1 MADAPTPKNETG
13 DNRNTMGGPVSEAL
27 INAARTGVRSVLST
41 AATWFGPA
49 EPMKPLAPPKPENMG
64 RRFDYPFAVNQNSRP
79 RSEQSDVPFE
89 TLRALADSH
98 DILRLVIETRKDQMS
113 KLGWTIKLRKDKA
126 NIKAAEKKREK
137 MVADPAIPFDGK
149 TPDSGKTPGAVAKP
163 DGKKPVV
170 DDKAPVVAAK
180 ADGALPPPAPEPPV
194 GPPGIPKIEPPPP
207 VDPVQ
212 ELLEEIDPVAEELIK
227 FFKRPDGMTGWDE
240 WLRAVLED
248 VLVIDAPCLYPRRT
262 IGGDMY
268 GFEPVD
274 GSTIKIVVDQRG
286 RVPLPPNP
294 AYTQQI
300 KGMTATHYTCE
311 ELIYKPRN
319 PRTHKLYGMSPVEQ
333 VIITVNIAIRRC
345 LHQLAY
351 YEDGTVPDALV
362 GVPSDWNTDAVK
374 EFQLYFDDLLKDPNE
389 RRKMRF
395 VPGEIAKNFHETK
408 QPPLKDLY
416 DEWLARV
423 VCYAF
428 SIEATPFVAQVNR
441 AVADTNREQSTS
453 EGLVPLKK
461 WFKNLIDGM
470 IETYMEQPDY
480 EFEWE
485 EEKEIN
491 KLDQSTVHKTYLD
504 ANVLE
509 INEVRDELGL
519 KPHDEG
525 KLTAIAEAKK
535 PPPPP
540 ALGPDGK
547 PAAPGDKPAAPG
559 DKPVKADEKTQK
571 SDEVF
576 VEVGGTTV
584 HVHMDGI
591 TKTAKVEG
599 DSACSQ
605 EL

>member
-1 MADAPTPKNETG
+1 MADAPAPKNTTG
-13 DNRNTMGGPVSEAL
+13 DNRNTMGKPVSEAL
-27 INAARTGVRSVLST
+27 MNAAKSGVRSVLST

-49 EPMKPLAPPKPENMG
+49 EPMQPMAPPTPENKG
-64 RRFDYPFAVNQNSRP
+64 RKLDYPYAVNQNSRP

-98 DILRLVIETRKDQMS
+98 DILRLVIETRKDQMAR
-113 KLGWTIKLRKDKA
+113 LPWTIKLRKDKA
-126 NIKAAEKKREK
+126 NLKAAEKKKEK
-137 MVADPAIPFDGK
+137 MIADPAIPFDGK
-149 TPDSGKTPGAVAKP
+149 TPAPGATPKP
-163 DGKKPVV
+163 GDKKPEV
-170 DDKAPVVAAK
+170 DPKAPVAAAK
-180 ADGALPPPAPEPPV
+180 ADGAVPAPPAKPAVPGAPPEV
-194 GPPGIPKIEPPPP
+194 EPPPP

-212 ELLEEIDPVAEELIK
+212 ELLDEIDPVAEDLIK
-227 FFKRPDGMTGWDE
+227 FFKRPDGVTGWDE
-240 WLRAVLED
+240 WMRAVLED

-262 IGGDMY
+262 LGGDMY

-274 GSTIKIVVDQRG
+274 GATIKLVVDQRG
-286 RVPLPPNP
+286 RVPLAPNP

-300 KGMTATHYTCE
+300 KGMTATHYTCD

-362 GVPSDWNTDAVK
+362 GVPSDWNTDAVR

-461 WFKNLIDGM
+461 WFKNLMDDM
-470 IETYMEQPDY
+470 IEKYMLQPDY

-491 KLDQSTVHKTYLD
+491 KLDQSTVHKNYVD
-504 ANVLE
+504 MGVLE

-519 KPHDEG
+519 KPHDET
-525 KLTAIAEAKK
+525 KLAAIAEAKK

-540 ALGPDGK
+540 ALDPDG
-547 PAAPGDKPAAPG
+547 KPAAPG
-559 DKPVKADEKTQK
+559 DKPVKADEKTEK
-571 SDEVF
+571 SEIHVHVPAPEVF

-584 HVHMDGI
+584 HAHMDGV
-591 TKTAKVEG
+591 TKSAKVEG

-605 EL
+605 GI